1 MNSSTFNELF
11 TNAPPQTQ
19 RLLLTTTLKSLEYWG
34 KRSAEDMHKAD
45 DDLASANETGHG
57 DIDKLQ
63 YRADTTSQ
71 QVTTMRAMWKELTAQ
86 LRDLELEVASER
98 IHREHTERNRTG
110 TF

>member
-1 MNSSTFNELF
+1 MNSSTFNELY
-11 TNAPPQTQ
+11 TNAPAQTQ

-45 DDLASANETGHG
+45 DALACAEQATQGE
-57 DIDKLQ
+57 IEKLQ

-71 QVTTMRAMWKELTAQ
+71 QVITLRAMWRELTAQ
-86 LRDLELEVASER
+86 LKDLELEIASER
-98 IHREHTERNRTG
+98 IHREHSERNRTG

>member
-11 TNAPPQTQ
+11 TNAPAQTQ

-34 KRSAEDMHKAD
+34 KRSADDMHQAD
-45 DDLASANETGHG
+45 DALASAQETGHG

-71 QVTTMRAMWKELTAQ
+71 QVLTLRAMWRELTAQ
-86 LRDLELEVASER
+86 LKDLELEIATER
-98 IHREHTERNRTG
+98 IHREHSERNRTG